1 MFPGVLTIRNGKE
14 GLVISPIFPSGQ
26 AFILSKFSSA
36 LSNLVLHNSNGKLGR
51 LYYSLKDLAAGNYYN
66 DNKHTLTLLN
76 SPLLLSM
83 PPGNS
88 LEQFHTHSPPPWCT
102 TIQIIINVDHAQP
115 HTFNHIWKNDLDIF

>member
-1 MFPGVLTIRNGKE
+1 MERKVW
-14 GLVISPIFPSGQ
+14 SSAPSFRLGRLL
-26 AFILSKFSSA
+26 FLSKFSSA

-51 LYYSLKDLAAGNYYN
+51 LYHSLKDLAAGNYYN

-83 PPGNS
+83 TPGNS

-102 TIQIIINVDHAQP
+102 TIQIIINVDHTQP
-115 HTFNHIWKNDLDIF
+115 HTLNHIWKNDLDFF